1 MPKLFLTLDISKKLL
16 SSYTSNR
23 MNPTTIQSS
32 TVSIREE
39 ITISATVASG
49 DLSETIQ
56 EKKKF
61 RKIA

>member
-1 MPKLFLTLDISKKLL
+1 
-16 SSYTSNR
+16 
-23 MNPTTIQSS
+23 MNPTIIQSS

-49 DLSETIQ
+49 DLSDTIQ

-61 RKIA
+61 RKTA